1 MKEEHEQSSQQA
13 DEVNEVNLVCGL
25 ACFVLEAVTKAAHEI
40 SEAMCLGNVDPE
52 EILFVVRG
60 NLAYL
65 QRAINALSNTAEKV
79 EAFCIEARKGD

>member
-1 MKEEHEQSSQQA
+1 MKTFHLSVAEGIRQNAQNKKYSTHA
-13 DEVNEVNLVCGL
+13 
-25 ACFVLEAVTKAAHEI
+25 EI